1 MPITIPDPSDLAV
14 LLIDVQPFFL
24 DVAFPD
30 DGGGREAL
38 LVRLEHLLLLAG
50 WFDLPVLGTA
60 EHPVDRNGGLAPRLA
75 RVFPAAGQQ
84 FTKHTYDCCREP
96 AVRAALEALP
106 ARQIA
111 VAGAETDVCVLQSVL
126 GLLRMGRQ
134 VFLLEDCLF
143 TTEPYPGPALRR
155 MIAAGAIPTTFK
167 SLAYELTV
175 SVDHT
180 PWLDTWIDRDRP
192 DVRPFPTSF
201 DYPESFP
208 PWKPAL

>member
-1 MPITIPDPSDLAV
+1 
-14 LLIDVQPFFL
+14 
-24 DVAFPD
+24 VA
-30 DGGGREAL
+30 
-38 LVRLEHLLLLAG
+38 
-50 WFDLPVLGTA
+50 TA

-75 RVFPAAGQQ
+75 RVFPVAGRQL
-84 FTKHTYDCCREP
+84 TKHTYDCCREP
-96 AVRAALEALP
+96 AVRAALEALQ

-126 GLLRMGRQ
+126 GLLRMGRH

-143 TTEPYPGPALRR
+143 TTEPHPGPALRR
-155 MIAAGAIPTTFK
+155 MIAAGATPTTFK

-192 DVRPFPTSF
+192 GVKPFPPSF
-201 DYPESFP
+201 GYPESLPF
-208 PWKPAL
+208 WKPAL